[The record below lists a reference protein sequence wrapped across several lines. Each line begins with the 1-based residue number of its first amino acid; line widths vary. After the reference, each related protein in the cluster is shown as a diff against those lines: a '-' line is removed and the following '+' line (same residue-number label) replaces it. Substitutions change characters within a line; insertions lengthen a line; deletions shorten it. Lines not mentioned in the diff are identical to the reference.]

1 MEEALEL
8 SGKWLLFGL
17 DSATS
22 LKIYMIVL
30 DMLIVMGIVWMGSIG
45 KKRRPGGT
53 QNLVEWVVKYVCNY
67 ADSIIGE
74 KDAPRYYALIV
85 MLFFYI
91 FVGNLIGLIPG
102 LASPTA
108 NLSVTLTL
116 AVGVWLFT
124 WVDGL
129 RHKGFVKFFA
139 HYAGPSSVPIFI
151 RIPLFFIEL
160 LSDFSRMISLS
171 FRLFGNII
179 AKEVL
184 LSVLVTLIML
194 FGPSLIESIRHADA
208 IGISI
213 NGFIFILVSALRPLI
228 VWLGVLVSL
237 IQAGVFAILTA
248 TYIAGAVVV
257 HEEHDEHTEHA

>member
-1 MEEALEL
+1 MEEALVL

-17 DSATS
+17 NSEAS
-22 LKIYMIVL
+22 MKVYMIIL
-30 DMLIVMGIVWMGSIG
+30 DMLIVMGIVWLGSVG
-45 KKRRPGGT
+45 AKRRPGAT
-53 QNLVEWVVKYVCNY
+53 QNLVEWSVKYVCNY

-74 KDAPRYYALIV
+74 KDAPRYYALLV

-102 LASPTA
+102 LVSPTSS
-108 NLSVTLTL
+108 LSVTLTL
-116 AVGVWLFT
+116 AIGVWLFT

-129 RHKGFVKFFA
+129 RHKGFIKFFA
-139 HYAGPSSVPIFI
+139 HYAGPSSVPLAI

-160 LSDFSRMISLS
+160 LSDISRMISLS
-171 FRLFGNII
+171 FRLFGNIV

-184 LSVLVTLIML
+184 LTVLVTLIML
-194 FGPSLIESIRHADA
+194 FGPGLIQSIKHADVL
-208 IGISI
+208 GISI
-213 NGFIFILVSALRPLI
+213 NGFIFILVAALRPLI

-237 IQAGVFAILTA
+237 IQAGVFALLTA

-257 HEEHDEHTEHA
+257 HEEHGEHS